1 MLKVALVGSPNVG
14 KSVIFNYLT
23 GRYVAVSNY
32 PGTTVEVAKGLVTL
46 RGVACEIV
54 DTPGIYSLIP
64 LTEEEAVTRRL
75 LCAERPDVVVHVI
88 DAKQIKRMLTLTLD
102 LLEAG
107 FAVILVVNMMDE
119 AKQAGLHLE
128 LSRLADKLGI
138 PVLATAAVKKLGLGE
153 LTACIASFQ
162 KPGNPDRYHSHFP
175 PELETAIADMESVL
189 SSDYGLSKRLAA
201 LLLLQQDPVLLAR
214 LSPSGSGKA
223 ASEKL
228 KRLGKE
234 DLSYR
239 IALERQKSVA
249 GLLQDV
255 VSCQASQ
262 TFIFRS
268 KLGEWARRP
277 ATGIPLACLVLY
289 FGLYLFVGKFGA
301 GFLVDYFD
309 QIIFKAYIIPW
320 IKAIVLGQIPW
331 EWARDLLIGDYGLVS
346 LGFRYAIAIILPV
359 VGSFFFIFALLE
371 DCGYLPRLA
380 MLADRLFKCLGLNG
394 RAVIPVILGFGCGT
408 MAVIVTRTLETKRER
423 ILATF
428 LLSLTIPCSAQLGM
442 VVALLSVSPLAL
454 GIWGGYITLLFI
466 AVGWLSS
473 KVLSGERSPFYMEIP
488 PLRLPVL
495 ANVLMK
501 VYTRVVYYLA
511 EILPVFLITS
521 LLLWCADYGGFLMAL
536 VSYIKP
542 VTTLLGLPDAMASIF
557 LLGFFRRDYGT
568 AGLYDLFRLGALSTG
583 QLLVA
588 AITLTLFVPCVAQ
601 LAAMIKERGLPTAL
615 VMLMLIILLSV
626 LSGFLANVFL
636 NLVAANWEGGLL

>member
-64 LTEEEAVTRRL
+64 LTEEEAVTRQL

-107 FAVILVVNMMDE
+107 FAIILVVNMMDE
-119 AKQAGLHLE
+119 ARQAGLRLE

-138 PVLATAAVKKLGLGE
+138 PVIATAAVKKLGLGE
-153 LTACIASFQ
+153 LAACIASFQ
-162 KPGNPDRYHSHFP
+162 KPGSPNSYCSHFP
-175 PELETAIADMESVL
+175 PELETAIADMENVL
-189 SSDYGLSKRLAA
+189 SSDYGLSKRIAA
-201 LLLLQQDPVLLAR
+201 LLLLQQDPVLLAC
-214 LSPSGSGKA
+214 LAPSGSGKA
-223 ASEKL
+223 VNEKL
-228 KRLGKE
+228 KGLEQAELAYRL
-234 DLSYR
+234 
-239 IALERQKSVA
+239 ALERQKAVS

-255 VSCQASQ
+255 LSRQASHSLR
-262 TFIFRS
+262 FRN

-277 ATGIPLACLVLY
+277 ATGLPLACLVLY

-309 QIIFKAYIIPW
+309 QTIFKAYLIPW
-320 IKAIVLGQIPW
+320 LKTIVLSQIPW

-359 VGSFFFIFALLE
+359 VGSFFFMFALLE

-428 LLSLTIPCSAQLGM
+428 LLSLTIPCSAQLGV
-442 VVALLSVSPLAL
+442 VVALLSVNPLAL

-473 KVLSGERSPFYMEIP
+473 KVLPGERSPFYMEIP

-521 LLLWCADYGGFLMAL
+521 LLLWCADYGGFLSVL

-542 VTTLLGLPDAMASIF
+542 VTTMLNLPEAMASIF

-601 LAAMIKERGLPTAL
+601 LAAMIKERGLPTAV
-615 VMLMLIILLSV
+615 VMLLLIILLSV

-636 NLVAANWEGGLL
+636 NLIAANWEGGLL